1 MIPTY
6 TLPQTAGV
14 IIGFERL
21 MYRANESD
29 VTVEVAVVVRD
40 GIVSRPVMV
49 RVYTEDGLA
58 KSKLDAPFDV
68 NKSCIFLLLSI

>member
-14 IIGFERL
+14 TIGFERV

-29 VTVEVAVVVRD
+29 GTVEVAVVVRD
-40 GIVSRPVMV
+40 GIVSRPVTV
-49 RVYTEDGLA
+49 RVYTEDRTA
-58 KSKLDAPFDV
+58 KSKLDVPFDV